1 MQAKTTAESNK
12 ALIRATYARAWQGD
26 CTVFEGHP
34 GLWQTRQVFPL
45 LLAGFHPVGEL
56 AAQMIAEDAFVFH
69 YTVTQ
74 LIHHGPAFGIAPTGK
89 QVVSVNCSLDE
100 VQGDV
105 IVQHN
110 GASDWPA
117 VLREIGAPFATGWP
131 APPTPAALPIGTPDV
146 SAGAAKAVVADLL
159 LALLRGDPAEQH
171 PGASD
176 LRQEFDTIL
185 SAFPDTA
192 LTVVRQIV
200 EGDLV
205 GTRATLAGTHR
216 GPLHGIAPTGR
227 AVSWDLFS
235 LNRVAGG
242 LVVDHRGTIGW
253 IDVLGK
259 IGVLPPPPGAR

>member
-1 MQAKTTAESNK
+1 MRAKTTAESNK

-26 CTVFEGHP
+26 FTVFEGHP
-34 GLWQTRQVFPL
+34 CLWQTRQVFSL
-45 LLAGFHPVGEL
+45 LLAGFHPVSDL
-56 AAQMIAEDAFVFH
+56 AAQTIAEDAFVFH
-69 YTVTQ
+69 YTATQ
-74 LIHHGPAFGIAPTGK
+74 LLHHGPAFGVAPTGK

-100 VQGDV
+100 VQGDA

-110 GASDWPA
+110 GASDWTT
-117 VLREIGAPFATGWP
+117 VLRAIGAPFAAGWP
-131 APPTPAALPIGTPDV
+131 APPQPAALPIGTPDM

-159 LALLRGDPAEQH
+159 IALLRGDPAAQH

-176 LRQEFDTIL
+176 LRQEFAAIGT
-185 SAFPDTA
+185 AFPDAA

-227 AVSWDLFS
+227 AVSWDLFF
-235 LNRVAGG
+235 LNQVAGG
-242 LVVDHRGTIGW
+242 RVVDHRGTIGW
-253 IDVLGK
+253 IDVLCK
-259 IGVLPPPPGAR
+259 IGVLPPPGAR